1 MAGRIASQQFLRS
14 LTRISNPNSILCK
27 RNNLFDS
34 VRNLPPIRNLGFL
47 TIPLFSLRFSSN
59 STDQHSFAVS
69 YLVNSLGF
77 SSQMALSA
85 SRYLYFKTPDKPD
98 KVIEFFDEHGFTRTQ
113 ILNLIRRFPGVL
125 SCNKEK
131 SILPKLEFFRSK
143 GLSDTEMAKILS
155 VFPSI
160 LKRSLAKH
168 SIPSYEFFMC
178 LFQSDEKVIHAF
190 KRDPKSLLANIAKNV
205 VPNVD
210 LLKELGVPKSNIAT
224 LFLYQPRTF
233 LVSSGRF
240 REIVEEVKEMG
251 FNVSK
256 MKFLLAVFAF
266 RAMKK
271 STWEKKVGLFMKWG
285 WSEEDVYKAF
295 MRSPWCLMASED
307 KIVAYMDFFTN
318 KMGWKAELLAKRPS
332 FLTLSLEKRV
342 IPRALVFEV
351 LLSKG
356 LVKKDPSLRMLLDT
370 TEKKFLQTFVLR
382 YEKEAP
388 ELLKLYKKNLALS
401 KGPEAKQV

>member
-14 LTRISNPNSILCK
+14 LTGISNPNSILCK

-34 VRNLPPIRNLGFL
+34 VRNLRPIRNLGFL
-47 TIPLFSLRFSSN
+47 QISLFSLRFSSN
-59 STDQHSFAVS
+59 SSDQRSFAVS

-77 SSQMALSA
+77 SSEMALSA
-85 SRYLYFKTPDKPD
+85 SRYLHFETPDKPD
-98 KVIEFFDEHGFTRTQ
+98 KVIKFFDEHGFTRTQ
-113 ILNLIRRFPGVL
+113 ISNLVRRFPGVL
-125 SCNKEK
+125 SCNQEK

-143 GLSDTEMAKILS
+143 GLSDPEMAKILS
-155 VFPSI
+155 VYPSI
-160 LKRSLAKH
+160 LRRSVAKH
-168 SIPSYEFFMC
+168 IIPSYEFFMC
-178 LFQSDEKVIHAF
+178 LFQSDEKLIRAF
-190 KRDPKSLLANIAKNV
+190 KRDPEILLANITKNV

-210 LLKELGVPKSNIAT
+210 LLKELGLPKSYIAT
-224 LFLYQPRTF
+224 FFLYRAKTF
-233 LVSSGRF
+233 ISSSVRF

-251 FNVSK
+251 FNVSQRN
-256 MKFLLAVFAF
+256 FLLAMSVF

-271 STWEKKVGLFMKWG
+271 STWEKKVGVFMKWG

-295 MRSPWCLMASED
+295 KRNPWCMMASEE

-318 KMGWKAELLAKRPS
+318 KMGWKAELLAKRPA
-332 FLTLSLEKRV
+332 FLTLSLKKRV

-356 LVKKDPSLRMLLDT
+356 LVKKDLSPRKLFDT

-388 ELLKLYKKNLALS
+388 ELLKLYKKKLALS
-401 KGPEAKQV
+401 KGPETKQV